1 MAVVRPARS
10 DAHLTLEEEAKIEAE
25 ARECF
30 EEVAPKRH
38 TKPQRSDYS
47 SDYNDALE
55 TSDPNATI
63 PELSKFQDLESD
75 SQKLTYT
82 AIEATE
88 EYVETDYY
96 KDLNYVDKQHHT
108 TGTGF
113 IKVENANDSYLS
125 LAPDSDSFDCHAS
138 CKGNPATN
146 EWIPAADTV
155 IPPSDKPNRSDN

>member
-75 SQKLTYT
+75 SQ
-82 AIEATE
+82 
-88 EYVETDYY
+88 
-96 KDLNYVDKQHHT
+96 